1 MVILYNIAMQKLNGS
16 IVLTGRN
23 TVMDALKSDKVI
35 TKVMISDD
43 VEYNDK
49 IAEIEKLAK
58 EKNITVSVINP
69 RRNFDD
75 AQGVS
80 AIMEEPRHLS
90 LEQII
95 KSNDNAVFLLYNHLD
110 YEQNLGAILRTAWA
124 GNVDAVVCAP
134 NGIHKITP
142 VVSKVSQGAAAYV
155 PVIAQSLFQAIDV
168 LKRHFIPVVGVE
180 VGMGKVYFEQNLTGP
195 VAFLFGGE
203 AKGLSD
209 PLMSK
214 CDLFINIPINE
225 NLASLNVSV
234 ATAIILFEK
243 LRQES

>member
-1 MVILYNIAMQKLNGS
+1 ML
-16 IVLTGRN
+16 
-23 TVMDALKSDKVI
+23 DALKSDKVV
-35 TKVMISDD
+35 TKVIISDD

-49 IAEIEKLAK
+49 IGEIEKLAK
-58 EKNITVSVINP
+58 EKNIPISVINP
-69 RRNFDD
+69 RKNYDD

-80 AIMEEPRHLS
+80 ALMEEPRHAS
-90 LEQII
+90 VEQII
-95 KSNDNAVFLLYNHLD
+95 KSNENAVFLLFNHLD
-110 YEQNLGAILRTAWA
+110 YDQNLGAILRTAWA
-124 GNVDAVVCAP
+124 ANVSAVICAP
-134 NGIHKITP
+134 NGVHKISP
-142 VVSKVSQGAAAYV
+142 MVSKVSQGAVAYV
-155 PVIAQSLFQAIDV
+155 PVIAQSLFQAIDI
-168 LKRHFIPVVGVE
+168 LKRNFIPVVGVE
-180 VGMGKVYFEQNLTGP
+180 VGAGEIYFKQNLTGP

-214 CDLFINIPINE
+214 CDLFINIPINK